1 MQKQIKK
8 YLIIAVLTT
17 GIGIL
22 PACNTTTKIIK
33 HGSLAVETKMSD
45 TVFLDPIEG
54 DKKTVLLQ
62 IRNTSD
68 KSGLDI
74 EGKIRSAIE
83 SKGDTIVNLDIS
95 WEYKKLK
102 TQIKI

>member
-33 HGSLAVETKMSD
+33 HGSLAVETKMSGAPREARKEQS
-45 TVFLDPIEG
+45 VE
-54 DKKTVLLQ
+54 
-62 IRNTSD
+62 IRPM
-68 KSGLDI
+68 
-74 EGKIRSAIE
+74 
-83 SKGDTIVNLDIS
+83 
-95 WEYKKLK
+95 
-102 TQIKI
+102 